1 MERRQQSEEED
12 EDTSSSSQEYEDAAL
27 REEKALSD
35 SEIKVNMTMMDTRV
49 RHLIAPPPFLD
60 GSGF

>member
-35 SEIKVNMTMMDTRV
+35 SEIKVNMTMMDARV
-49 RHLIAPPPFLD
+49 RHPLSSSSF
-60 GSGF
+60 